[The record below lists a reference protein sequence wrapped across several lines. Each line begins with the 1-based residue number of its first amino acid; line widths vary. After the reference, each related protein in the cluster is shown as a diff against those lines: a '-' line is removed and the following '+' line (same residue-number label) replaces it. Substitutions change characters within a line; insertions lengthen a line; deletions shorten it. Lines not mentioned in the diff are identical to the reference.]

1 MNWGDFAEAAPD
13 LAAEGEKR
21 FDESGV
27 ILLGTLNKAGEPR
40 ISPVEHL
47 VFEGHLL
54 LGMMWQSMKA
64 LDLLRD
70 PRCLV
75 HNIITTR
82 HGTEGEFKLRGRASE
97 VAGADLRARYCVA
110 MAKKIGMELDPNDDF
125 HVFDVDVTSV
135 ALTTRDE
142 KEQYVQRW
150 P

>member
-1 MNWGDFAEAAPD
+1 MNWAAFAEQAPE

-21 FDESGV
+21 FDSSGV
-27 ILLGTLNKAGEPR
+27 VLVGTLTKDGSPR

-47 VFEGHLL
+47 VFGGHLL
-54 LGMMWQSMKA
+54 LGMMWQSKKA

-70 PRCLV
+70 PRCLI
-75 HNIITTR
+75 HNTISTR
-82 HGTEGEFKLRGRASE
+82 QGTEGEFKLRGRAKD
-97 VAGADLRARYCVA
+97 VDDFGLRERYCVA

-125 HVFDVDVTSV
+125 HVFDVDIDSV
-135 ALTTRDE
+135 ALVTPDD